1 MVSKPGYQILV
12 SVVNLFADPGQS
24 KPETSPNSD
33 TQVAIK

>member
-12 SVVNLFADPGQS
+12 SVANLFVDPEQS
-24 KPETSPNSD
+24 KPETSPNND